1 MDLQQFDLNLLVA
14 LDALLKEKN
23 VTRAGMRMNLS
34 QSAMSGA
41 LARLRDFFQDELL
54 VPAGKGMVL
63 TPLAEELVQPVRD
76 LLLQARS
83 TIATKPRFNAVT
95 SQRHFSIAVS
105 DYVASVLVVD
115 LLRQVTVAAPNITFE
130 LRPFGREAAENLER
144 LDFLVVPECYLSPSN
159 PKEVLFEDTHTCI
172 TWTEN
177 PHVGATMSVDQYLSL
192 GHVVV
197 RIAEGG
203 TNYDERVLRSMNH
216 KRRIEVVTPSFD
228 LAPQLVVGTERI
240 ATVPTRLATKY
251 ASWLPIR
258 LLPVPIEIPPMVE
271 VLQWHQAH
279 DRDPAHIWF
288 RARLREAVAS
298 LPASDS
304 RVHPTTRRRTSRASL
319 AAR

>member
-34 QSAMSGA
+34 QSAMSGS

-63 TPLAEELVQPVRD
+63 TPFAEDLVQPVRD

-115 LLRQVTVAAPNITFE
+115 LLRQVTAAAPNITFE

-144 LDFLVVPECYLSPSN
+144 IDVLVVPECYVSPAH

-172 TWTEN
+172 AWMKN
-177 PHVGATMSVDQYLSL
+177 PQVGSSLSVEEYLSL

-240 ATVPTRLATKY
+240 ATVPTRLANKY

-271 VLQWHQAH
+271 TVQWHQAH
-279 DRDPAHIWF
+279 DRDPAHIWL

-304 RVHPTTRRRTSRASL
+304 RTQVAASRRNSRASL
-319 AAR
+319 VSR